1 MEMKSLINKIDE
13 GKVDVKKLNKK
24 FLGKRI
30 SFKDKKGETWIG
42 KATYMGVNPTHGKF
56 QITVG
61 RTPIWPVDV
70 KSIKIEPKPSGK
82 FRKFKRNESTDL
94 TFQQFQDKSAELNK
108 KTSELGNLL
117 NSFPKGEFGMVTQ
130 TPEVK
135 KIKKEFDIV
144 FKELQNLNKK
154 YVKIYK
160 KELQKARS
168 EKRRKWETK

>member
-1 MEMKSLINKIDE
+1 MAMESLINKI
-13 GKVDVKKLNKK
+13 
-24 FLGKRI
+24 
-30 SFKDKKGETWIG
+30 
-42 KATYMGVNPTHGKF
+42 
-56 QITVG
+56 
-61 RTPIWPVDV
+61 
-70 KSIKIEPKPSGK
+70 
-82 FRKFKRNESTDL
+82 NENSDL

-117 NSFPKGEFGMVTQ
+117 NSFPKGEFGMVKQ

-168 EKRRKWETK
+168 EKRRKLQTEESMDVKKLNKKFLGKRISFKDKKGETWVGKATYMGVNPTHGKFQITVGRTPIWPVDVKSIKIQPKPSGKFRKFKR